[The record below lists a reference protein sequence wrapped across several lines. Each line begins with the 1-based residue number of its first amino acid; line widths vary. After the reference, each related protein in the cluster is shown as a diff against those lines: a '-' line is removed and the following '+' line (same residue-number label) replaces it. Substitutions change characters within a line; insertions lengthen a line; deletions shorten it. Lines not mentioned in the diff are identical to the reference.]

1 MPLLEPVSHRG
12 SDTHLIHSNTAKHA
26 ARLQPVTSM
35 NVLKVDHRFA
45 IPFDS
50 GPGINGLYV
59 REPDGSFMYKQW
71 TYDQAAAAGYD
82 HDDIFVVGRGGY
94 YLTMEEA
101 RMALPLDTPLSD
113 PSFVHGVKYVNDFND
128 EFQDFFVCAEDGVEP
143 EPFQEAHAQE
153 PTQ

>member
-26 ARLQPVTSM
+26 ASLQPVTSV

-59 REPDGSFMYKQW
+59 REPDGSFAY
-71 TYDQAAAAGYD
+71 
-82 HDDIFVVGRGGY
+82 
-94 YLTMEEA
+94 
-101 RMALPLDTPLSD
+101 
-113 PSFVHGVKYVNDFND
+113 
-128 EFQDFFVCAEDGVEP
+128 
-143 EPFQEAHAQE
+143 
-153 PTQ
+153 